1 MIITVMNYKGGVGKT
16 TTSMALAT
24 AATRG
29 GHEGVR
35 VYDADEQASASNW
48 ADYAERADE
57 ELPFEIVEGGNYVR
71 LRRTA
76 ERNKGL
82 LIVDCP
88 PARSEVTDMARDV
101 ADLIIVP
108 TTPKPADIEKT
119 RELVADLEAL
129 GKAYAV
135 LINRFIPR
143 TVALRE
149 TVGILEEMG
158 ASYFSTMIPQR
169 ENISNFFGQSFGD
182 DLFGFE
188 TVWDEVEQFAAQLG
202 LSIDDERNGE

>member
-29 GHEGVR
+29 GHPGVR

-48 ADYAERADE
+48 ADYAERANE

-76 ERNKGL
+76 ERNEGL

-108 TTPKPADIEKT
+108 TTPKPADVEKT
-119 RELVADLEAL
+119 RELVGDLETM
-129 GKAYAV
+129 GRAYAV
-135 LINRFIPR
+135 LVNRYIPR

-149 TVGILEEMG
+149 TIGILEEMG
-158 ASYFSTMIPQR
+158 VSYFTTMIPQR
-169 ENISNFFGQSFGD
+169 ENISNFFGQSFGE

-188 TVWDEVEQFAAQLG
+188 SVWDEVEHVAAQLG
-202 LSIDDERNGE
+202 LSIDGEREGE

>member
-1 MIITVMNYKGGVGKT
+1 MNYKGGVGKT
-16 TTSMALAT
+16 TTSMAIAT
-24 AATRG
+24 AASRC
-29 GHEGVR
+29 GHDKVR

-48 ADYAERADE
+48 ADYAERASDA
-57 ELPFEIVEGGNYVR
+57 LPFEVVEGGNYVR

-76 ERNKGL
+76 ERNTGL

-108 TTPKPADIEKT
+108 TTPKPADVEKT
-119 RELVADLEAL
+119 RELVGDLEAL
-129 GKAYAV
+129 GRAYAV
-135 LINRFIPR
+135 LVNRYIPR

-149 TVGILEEMG
+149 TIGILEGMG

-169 ENISNFFGQSFGD
+169 ENISNFFGQSFGEG
-182 DLFGFE
+182 LFGFE
-188 TVWDEVEQFAAQLG
+188 SVWAEVEQVAGQLG
-202 LSIDDERNGE
+202 LSIDGEGNGEQ